1 MYHNNM
7 TIIVYETELSNI
19 SWYLYRYVYVYIYI
33 YIKCQSVSEAA
44 LAVYAKISWPRAQV
58 LLTQLVPWQ
67 RRQEQLD
74 TAAGFWHF
82 DKQ

>member
-1 MYHNNM
+1 MKLNCLIYHDIYIGM
-7 TIIVYETELSNI
+7 FMC
-19 SWYLYRYVYVYIYI
+19 VYIYI
-33 YIKCQSVSEAA
+33 YITCQSVSEAA

-74 TAAGFWHF
+74 TAGCWLLAV
-82 DKQ
+82 